1 MRQLREEDGVTSDD
15 DDESKWEGWDVET
28 DSSESSDDEDWIDVD
43 SDSDKHIVVSD
54 SEDEDNEK
62 EKDPPFVAQPV
73 QPPQP
78 STLATTKVKINPTNF
93 DADC

>member
-1 MRQLREEDGVTSDD
+1 MKRLREEDGVES

-28 DSSESSDDEDWIDVD
+28 DSSESSDDEGWIDVD
-43 SDSDKHIVVSD
+43 SDSNRDIMVSD
-54 SEDEDNEK
+54 SEDEDDEK
-62 EKDPPFVAQPV
+62 EKGPALDV

-78 STLATTKVKINPTNF
+78 STLGTTKVKIAFISF